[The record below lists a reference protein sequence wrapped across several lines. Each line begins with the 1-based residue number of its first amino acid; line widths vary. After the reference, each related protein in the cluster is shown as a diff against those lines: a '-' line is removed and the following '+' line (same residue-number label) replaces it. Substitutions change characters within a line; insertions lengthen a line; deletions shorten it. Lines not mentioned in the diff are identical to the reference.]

1 MSLFLVL
8 LQMSC
13 TEGVETT
20 EVTERTPVQVDLA
33 FSVSS
38 ATSMGTR
45 LSEDVIQTSPSAYR
59 GIENVLLLPFAV
71 EGKISA
77 ADLKSFEGGQVDLT
91 YRKVYSKDYAN
102 VYYTQNCIF
111 TQGVASCLC
120 YAKAIPT
127 CGVAIPTIAQKA
139 ANGSLIEENMEG
151 LTPADIT
158 FSPDPIYQPAEV
170 NSLPQPDAKA
180 TALAQYLTAIAN
192 TTGWSASTNNTLKT
206 LYVNFFPPQ
215 IDVVMAGSS
224 VNVRTYVNE
233 LYTALNDFTPTVAAD
248 IVLKNAILG
257 NIQAE
262 GVVVSDGEVTSLGN
276 AREGYPNDLGLPDGA
291 AALTWSG
298 TAFTPQLTKTSIA
311 DINDIRSF
319 VYPAELY
326 YYSNSR
332 LRSSN
337 KDDRAAYYTATTDKT
352 WNNLM
357 ETAYEY
363 DNAVITSHTR
373 AVAIKEPLQ
382 YAVARLQL
390 ALKSTLETLL
400 DAKGKE
406 VPVTDTSF
414 PLTGVIV
421 GSQYPVGFDFT
432 PKSSTEKYL
441 MYDSQMLSANGKPLY
456 LSSYKTLS
464 APVHTLVLQTPDE
477 EKVMLVLEFR
487 NDSGYDFQGAGGI
500 VYQGTKFY
508 LIGELNL
515 ASLSMAA
522 GDEDF
527 KKRVFTQRYTTEVN
541 VSVPSLAK
549 AYNVMPNIRS
559 PRLEVGVQLTQNWVQ
574 AETTNVILE

>member
-127 CGVAIPTIAQKA
+127 YGVAIPTIAQKA